1 MNHLLK
7 SLGAITMFV
16 EDSARSKTFYRSV
29 LGIDPVYEDDHS
41 VAFDFGGTIV
51 NLLAIAEAP
60 SLIAPALV
68 GDPEAGSRFQ
78 LSIFVDNTDAVVA
91 ELAARGVKLLNGP
104 IDRGWGMRTATFA
117 DPDGHIWEVAQQIGQ
132 AQ

>member
-1 MNHLLK
+1 MNQLLK
-7 SLGAITMFV
+7 RLGAITMFV
-16 EDSARSKTFYRSV
+16 EDAARSKTFYRSV
-29 LGIDPVYEDDHS
+29 LGIEPVYEDDHS

-51 NLLAIAEAP
+51 NLLSIAEAP

-68 GDPEAGSRFQ
+68 GDPEGGSRFQ

-104 IDRGWGMRTATFA
+104 IDRPWNMRTATFA
-117 DPDGHIWEVAQQIGQ
+117 DPDGHIWEVAQQIGK
-132 AQ
+132 